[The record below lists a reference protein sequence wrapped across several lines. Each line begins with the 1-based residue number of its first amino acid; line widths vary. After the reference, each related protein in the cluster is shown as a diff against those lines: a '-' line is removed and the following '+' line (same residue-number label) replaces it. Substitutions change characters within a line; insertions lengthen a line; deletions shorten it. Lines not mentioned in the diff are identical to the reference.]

1 MMGKQAVID
10 AYEGR
15 YTPIVPWVPY
25 VGVHAAYL
33 IGETATKVLQD
44 SDLLAKAVVN
54 AAERYKADG
63 IPLIF
68 DLAVEAMSMGIKGKW
83 FDDNPPTVIEHP
95 LADKSLAEAGLKI
108 PGPTDGRFPTI
119 IAAGKKAKEQLGD
132 VALIGLA
139 CGPLTL
145 ASHFRGAKM
154 FTDMVKKPELA
165 MEIMEFAGKVCAESA
180 RIYAEEIGCDIVAL
194 VEPVGSQVRPET
206 YDKFVIPA
214 CQEALDNIHKA
225 GKTSALYI
233 CGDATK
239 IVENM
244 MYTGASCVCVDEQL
258 NMNYVR
264 DCALKYGRGFGGNLK
279 LTLALSLGIID
290 PREDALVSLAAGGKI
305 GYTFSPG

>member
-1 MMGKQAVID
+1 
-10 AYEGR
+10 
-15 YTPIVPWVPY
+15 
-25 VGVHAAYL
+25 
-33 IGETATKVLQD
+33 VLQD

-63 IPLIF
+63 IPLVF
-68 DLAVEAMSMGIKGKW
+68 DLAVEAMSMGIAAKW

-119 IAAGKKAKEQLGD
+119 IAAGKKAKAQLGD

-145 ASHFRGAKM
+145 AAHLRGAKM

-165 MEIMEFAGKVCAESA
+165 MEIMEFAGKVSAESA
-180 RIYAEEIGCDIVAL
+180 RIYAEEIGCDVVAL
-194 VEPVGSQVRPET
+194 VEPVGSQVRPEA

-214 CQEALDNIHKA
+214 CQEALDIIHKA

>member
-1 MMGKQAVID
+1 MGKQAVLD
-10 AYEGR
+10 AYQGK
-15 YTPIVPWVPY
+15 YTPVVPWVPY
-25 VGVHAAYL
+25 VGVHAGYL
-33 IGETATKVLQD
+33 IGEPADKLLQD
-44 SDLLAKAVVN
+44 ADLLAKGVLN
-54 AAERYKADG
+54 AAERYNADG
-63 IPLIF
+63 IPLAF
-68 DLAVEAMSMGIKGKW
+68 DLAIEAMSMGIEAKW
-83 FDDNPPTVIEHP
+83 FPDNPPTVIDHP
-95 LADKSLAEAGLKI
+95 LQHKTLAEADLKV
-108 PGPTDGRFPTI
+108 PGPQDGRWPLI
-119 IAAGKKAKEQLGD
+119 IEAGKKVKEQIGD
-132 VALIGLA
+132 RALIGLT

-145 ASHFRGAKM
+145 ASHLRGAKF

-165 MEIMEFAGKVCAESA
+165 AEIMEFAALVTKESA

-214 CQEALDNIHKA
+214 CQPALEVIHGADKV
-225 GKTSALYI
+225 SALYI

-244 MYTGASCVCVDEQL
+244 MYTGAHCVCVDEQL

-279 LTLALSLGIID
+279 LTLALSLGLVD
-290 PREDALVSLAAGGKI
+290 PREDAIVSLAAGGKI

>member
-1 MMGKQAVID
+1 MGKQAVLD
-10 AYEGR
+10 AYQGK
-15 YTPIVPWVPY
+15 YTPVVPWVPY
-25 VGVHAAYL
+25 VGVHGAYL
-33 IGETATKVLQD
+33 IGETATTVLQD
-44 SDLLAKAVVN
+44 ADLLAKAVVN
-54 AAERYKADG
+54 AAARYKADG
-63 IPLIF
+63 IPLVF
-68 DLAVEAMSMGIKGKW
+68 DLAVEAMSMGIEAKW
-83 FDDNPPTVIEHP
+83 FDDNPPTVIAHP
-95 LADKSLAEAGLKI
+95 LVDKSLAEANLSI
-108 PGPTDGRFPTI
+108 PGPQDGRWPVI
-119 IAAGKKAKEQLGD
+119 IEAGKKAKAQLGD

-145 ASHFRGAKM
+145 ASHLRGAKI

-165 MEIMEFAGKVCAESA
+165 MEIMEFAAKVTAESA

-214 CQEALDNIHKA
+214 CQEAIDKIHGADKV
-225 GKTSALYI
+225 SALYI

-244 MYTGASCVCVDEQL
+244 MYTGCQCVCVDEQL

-264 DCALKYGRGFGGNLK
+264 DGAMKYGRGFGGNLK

-290 PREDALVSLAAGGKI
+290 PREDAIVSLAAGGKV

>member
-1 MMGKQAVID
+1 MGKQAVLD
-10 AYEGR
+10 AYEGK
-15 YTPIVPWVPY
+15 YTPVVPWVPY
-25 VGVHAAYL
+25 VGVHGAFL
-33 IGETATKVLQD
+33 IGETATTVLQD
-44 SDLLAKAVVN
+44 ADLLAKAVLN
-54 AAERYKADG
+54 AADRYKADG
-63 IPLIF
+63 IPLVF
-68 DLAVEAMSMGIKGKW
+68 DLAVEAMSMGIEAKW
-83 FDDNPPTVIEHP
+83 FDDNPPTVIVHP
-95 LADKSLAEAGLKI
+95 LLETSLADANLKV
-108 PGPTDGRFPTI
+108 PGPTDGRWPI
-119 IAAGKKAKEQLGD
+119 IIEAGKKVKAQLGD

-145 ASHFRGAKM
+145 ASHLRGAKI
-154 FTDMVKKPELA
+154 FTDMVRKPELA
-165 MEIMEFAGKVCAESA
+165 LEILEFAAKVCAESA

-194 VEPVGSQVRPET
+194 VEPVGSQIRGEMF
-206 YDKFVIPA
+206 DKFVIPA
-214 CQEALDNIHKA
+214 CQAGLDAIHAA
-225 GKTSALYI
+225 GKVSALYI

-290 PREDALVSLAAGGKI
+290 PREDAIVSLAAGGKV

>member
-1 MMGKQAVID
+1 MGKQAVID

-15 YTPIVPWVPY
+15 YTPVVPWVPY
-25 VGVHAAYL
+25 VGVHGAFL
-33 IGETATKVLQD
+33 IGETATNTLQNP
-44 SDLLAKAVVN
+44 DLLAKAVVN

-63 IPLIF
+63 IPMVF
-68 DLAVEAMSMGIKGKW
+68 DLAIEAMSMGIKGKW

-95 LADKSLAEAGLKI
+95 LVDQTLAESGLKI
-108 PGPTDGRFPTI
+108 PMMTDGRWPTI
-119 IAAGKKAKEQLGD
+119 IEAGKKAKAALGD
-132 VALIGLA
+132 VALIGLV

-145 ASHFRGAKM
+145 ASHMRGAKI
-154 FTDMVKKPELA
+154 FTDMVRKPELA
-165 MEIMEFAGKVCAESA
+165 MEIIEFAGRVAAESA

-194 VEPVGSQVRPET
+194 VEPVGSQVRPEA
-206 YDKFVIPA
+206 YDKFVIPY
-214 CQEALDNIHKA
+214 CQPGIDAIHKA

-244 MYTGASCVCVDEQL
+244 MYTGASCICVDEQL

-279 LTLALSLGIID
+279 LTLALSLGILD

>member
-1 MMGKQAVID
+1 MGKQAVLD
-10 AYEGR
+10 AYQGK
-15 YTPIVPWVPY
+15 YTPVVPWVPY
-25 VGVHAAYL
+25 VGVHGAFL
-33 IGETATKVLQD
+33 IGETATAVLQD
-44 SDLLAKAVVN
+44 SDLLAKAVLN

-63 IPLIF
+63 IPLVF
-68 DLAVEAMSMGIKGKW
+68 DLAVEAMSMGIAAKW

-108 PGPTDGRFPTI
+108 PGPKDGRWPVI
-119 IAAGKKAKEQLGD
+119 IEAGKKVKAQIGD
-132 VALIGLA
+132 VALIGLS

-145 ASHFRGAKM
+145 ASHLRGAKI

-165 MEIMEFAGKVCAESA
+165 KEILDFTSKVAAESA

-194 VEPVGSQVRPET
+194 VEPVGSQVRPDT
-206 YDKFVIPA
+206 YDRFVIPA
-214 CQEALDNIHKA
+214 CQAGIEAIHKA
-225 GKTSALYI
+225 GKVSALYI

-279 LTLALSLGIID
+279 LTLALSLGIVD
-290 PREDALVSLAAGGKI
+290 PREDAIVSLAAGGKI

>member
-1 MMGKQAVID
+1 MGKQAVID

-15 YTPIVPWVPY
+15 YTPVVPWVPY
-25 VGVHAAYL
+25 VGVHAGFL
-33 IGETATKVLQD
+33 IGEKADVMLQD
-44 SDLLAKAVVN
+44 ADLLAKAVVN
-54 AAERYKADG
+54 AAETYKADG
-63 IPLIF
+63 IPMIF
-68 DLAVEAMSMGIKGKW
+68 DLAVEAMSMGIKAKW
-83 FDDNPPTVIEHP
+83 FEDNPPTVIEHP
-95 LADKSLAEAGLKI
+95 LATMSVAEWNPKV
-108 PGPTDGRFPTI
+108 PGPTDGRWPLI
-119 IAAGKKAKEQLGD
+119 IEAGKKVKAELPD
-132 VALIGLA
+132 TALIGLS

-145 ASHFRGAKM
+145 ASHFRGAKF
-154 FTDMVKKPELA
+154 FTDMVRKPELA
-165 MEIMEFAGKVCAESA
+165 EEIMLLAGKVCAESA

-194 VEPVGSQVRPET
+194 VEPVGSQVRPDT
-206 YDKFVIPA
+206 YDRFVIPA

-290 PREDALVSLAAGGKI
+290 PREDAIVSLAAGGKI

>member
-1 MMGKQAVID
+1 MGKQAVID

-15 YTPIVPWVPY
+15 YTPVVPWVPY
-25 VGVHAAYL
+25 VGVHGGYL
-33 IGETATKVLQD
+33 IGEPGDKVLQD
-44 SDLLAKAVVN
+44 SDLLAKAVLT

-63 IPLIF
+63 IPLAF
-68 DLAVEAMSMGIKGKW
+68 DLAVEAMSMGIKAKW
-83 FDDNPPTVIEHP
+83 FEDNPPTVVEHP
-95 LADKSLAEAGLKI
+95 LDGKSLAESDLQV
-108 PGPTDGRFPTI
+108 PGPKDGRWPVI
-119 IAAGKKAKEQLGD
+119 IEAGKKVKEQIGD

-145 ASHFRGAKM
+145 ASHLRGSKI

-165 MEIMEFAGKVCAESA
+165 EEIMDFAAKVTEESC
-180 RIYAEEIGCDIVAL
+180 RIYAEEIGCDIVAI
-194 VEPVGSQVRPET
+194 VEPVGSQVRPAT

-214 CQEALDNIHKA
+214 CQPGLRAIEKA
-225 GKTSALYI
+225 GKTTSLYI

-279 LTLALSLGIID
+279 LTLALSLGLVD
-290 PREDALVSLAAGGKI
+290 PREDAIVSLAAGGKL

>member
-1 MMGKQAVID
+1 
-10 AYEGR
+10 
-15 YTPIVPWVPY
+15 
-25 VGVHAAYL
+25 
-33 IGETATKVLQD
+33 
-44 SDLLAKAVVN
+44 
-54 AAERYKADG
+54 
-63 IPLIF
+63 
-68 DLAVEAMSMGIKGKW
+68 
-83 FDDNPPTVIEHP
+83 
-95 LADKSLAEAGLKI
+95 
-108 PGPTDGRFPTI
+108 
-119 IAAGKKAKEQLGD
+119 
-132 VALIGLA
+132 
-139 CGPLTL
+139 
-145 ASHFRGAKM
+145 
-154 FTDMVKKPELA
+154 MVRKPELA
-165 MEIMEFAGKVCAESA
+165 EEIMLLAGKVCAESA

-194 VEPVGSQVRPET
+194 VEPVGSQVRPDT
-206 YDKFVIPA
+206 YDRFVIPA

-290 PREDALVSLAAGGKI
+290 PREDAIVSLAAGGKI